1 MKRFDKI
8 IQKSVALFVYWINR
22 CDKTELVNNTYLSD
36 TIINT
41 YLTISDNITD
51 WNYTTARMKVKQV
64 QKEREHKP
72 QILATV

>member
-1 MKRFDKI
+1 MKRFDKF
-8 IQKSVALFVYWINR
+8 IQMSVALFVYWINR
-22 CDKTELVNNTYLSD
+22 CDKTGLVNNKYLSD
-36 TIINT
+36 VVIDKFLI
-41 YLTISDNITD
+41 ISDTITD